1 MKTLSE
7 IEQSYQQKLSIL
19 YPSEEI
25 RQLFLIVVEK
35 VISTP
40 ISSYPILKDK
50 SVEDQIAEEMLDIA
64 GQLATGKP
72 IQHILGEAPFYGLTF
87 YVSEDTL
94 IPRPETEEL
103 VHLILDRHKTQ
114 SGLRVI
120 DIGTG
125 SGCIAVTLSHHMQQP
140 AVWAMDI
147 SDNALQI
154 AKTNAERYRQPV
166 QFLEGDILEWDV
178 IFDKE
183 QQFDIVVSNPPY
195 ITLGEKTHMHKN
207 VLDFEPD
214 TALFVPEE
222 APLLFYDH
230 IADFALAH
238 LDKNGY
244 LYVEINQYLSQETA
258 SLLEKKGFCEVKIH
272 PDING
277 VDRMI
282 SAYLEK

>member
-25 RQLFLIVVEK
+25 RQLFLIAVEK
-35 VISTP
+35 VVPTP
-40 ISSYPILKDK
+40 VSLYPILKDK
-50 SVEDQIAEEMLDIA
+50 SVEDQIAEEILDIA

-87 YVSEDTL
+87 HVSEDTL

-147 SDNALQI
+147 SDTALQI
-154 AKTNAERYRQPV
+154 AKTNAERYREPV
-166 QFLEGDILEWDV
+166 QFLLGDILEWDM

-195 ITLGEKTHMHKN
+195 ITLGEKIHMHKN

-230 IADFALAH
+230 IADFALTH
-238 LDKNGY
+238 LDKNGC
-244 LYVEINQYLSQETA
+244 LYVEINQYLGHETA
-258 SLLEKKGFCEVKIH
+258 SLLQKKGFCEVKIH

-282 SAYLEK
+282 SAHLEK